1 MKADSERIN
10 VTRRDF
16 IKGAAAVAGGAV
28 LASCA
33 PKTAET
39 PTAEPVEQTGTPEVI
54 NSEIAS
60 KKWSFEIAPDPIPE
74 SDIANTVEADIIVV
88 GAGTSGLVCAN
99 SAVENGA
106 KVVLISASK
115 APVSRGGSNHA
126 VNSKAMQAAGY
137 EPYDANVF
145 MREEMMKASYNVDQ
159 DKWWK
164 FVNNS
169 EEAMNWLIDKME
181 SAGYECVLE
190 GGYTDPNNS
199 IMSMP
204 AGAHSFIGDD
214 IVNAGVGQPLVVKTL
229 AATAEAAGV
238 QIFYS
243 MVAKQLVREDNNTGR
258 VSAVIAQ
265 AEDGA
270 YTKYVGSKA
279 IVLATGDFSA
289 DKEMM
294 AKYCPK
300 FVPTLFDIE
309 EVNYDIGLS
318 IGGLYKGDGQKMGL
332 WVGAAWQKTYP
343 NCPMV
348 LTGLG
353 PSPYDYSTHP
363 GLVVNKNGYRF
374 FNEDSLFALTA
385 MVQMHQ
391 PDWKICSI
399 WDSNYAEATK
409 PWHLQGQIRGA
420 DPIPPEDI
428 LATWEKNVEAGSMF
442 KADTIDELLGK
453 LELPVD
459 ETKATIERY
468 NGFCEAG
475 VDADFHKRAERL
487 ASIEKSPFYGAVSK
501 GPAFLTVLGGLRTDI
516 NMQVCDETDTPIP
529 GLFNV
534 GTMVGDYYA
543 NLYNFIVE
551 GNNYGANCVTFGY
564 TTGRA
569 IAKGEI

>member
-1 MKADSERIN
+1 M
-10 VTRRDF
+10 
-16 IKGAAAVAGGAV
+16 
-28 LASCA
+28 
-33 PKTAET
+33 
-39 PTAEPVEQTGTPEVI
+39 PEVI
-54 NSEIAS
+54 NAEIAA
-60 KKWSFEIAPDPIPE
+60 KKWSFEIAPDPIPD
-74 SDIANTVEADIIVV
+74 SDIANTVEAEIIVV
-88 GAGTSGLVCAN
+88 GGGTSGLVCAN
-99 SAVENGA
+99 AAVENGA
-106 KVVLISASK
+106 KVVLITASK

-126 VNSKAMQAAGY
+126 VYSKAMKAAGF
-137 EPYDANVF
+137 EPYDPNVF

-181 SAGYECVLE
+181 AAGYQCVLE
-190 GGYTDPNNS
+190 GGYTDPDNS
-199 IMSMP
+199 IMNMP
-204 AGAHSFIGDD
+204 PGAHSFIGED
-214 IVNAGVGQPLVVKTL
+214 IVNAGIGQPLVVKTL
-229 AATAEAAGV
+229 AKTAEAAGV
-238 QIFYS
+238 QIVFS
-243 MVAKQLVREDNNTGR
+243 MVARQLVRDDNNTGR

-265 AEDGA
+265 GEDGK
-270 YTKYVGSKA
+270 YTKYVGTKA

-294 AKYCPK
+294 AKYCPT

-318 IGGLYKGDGQKMGL
+318 IGGLYKGEGQKMGL
-332 WVGAAWQKTYP
+332 WVGAAWQKTFP

-353 PSPYDYSTHP
+353 TSPYDYSTHP

-385 MVQMHQ
+385 MAQMHQ
-391 PDWKICSI
+391 PGLKICSI
-399 WDSNYAEATK
+399 WDSDYAEATQ

-420 DPIPPEDI
+420 DPIPPADMV
-428 LATWEKNVEAGSMF
+428 AKWDAAVEAGSMF
-442 KADTIDELLGK
+442 KADTIDELLTK
-453 LELPVD
+453 LELPAA

-468 NGFCEAG
+468 NGFCKSG
-475 VDADFHKRAERL
+475 VDEDYHKRADRL
-487 ASIEKSPFYGAVSK
+487 ASIEKAPFYGASSGSPV
-501 GPAFLTVLGGLRTDI
+501 FLTVLGGLRTNI
-516 NMQVCDETDTPIP
+516 NMQVCDEMDTPIP

-569 IAKGEI
+569 IAKGEV